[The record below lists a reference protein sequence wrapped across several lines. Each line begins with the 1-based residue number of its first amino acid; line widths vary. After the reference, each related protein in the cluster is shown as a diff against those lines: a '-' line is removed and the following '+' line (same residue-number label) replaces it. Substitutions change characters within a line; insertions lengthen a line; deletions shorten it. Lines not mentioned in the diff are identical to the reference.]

1 MLELKK
7 KGIININIMH
17 AFIKL
22 LKFLGLFIIVIIG
35 YILLTISPIHFF
47 NFKKVNSKPHII
59 IGHRGAGALGPEN
72 TIAAIRIGLANNVDR
87 IEVDVHQTKDGE
99 IVVIH
104 DETLNR
110 TTNGEGLIKSKTWDE
125 IFKLDAGSKFSS
137 EYKNERVPLL
147 DEVIKFIDGRAGLI
161 IEIKGGSECYP
172 GIEQKIA
179 DIINDNNALEWCM
192 VHSFYT
198 GVLVKLHQIEPA
210 LKLHK
215 LFIVKFSFLPFMVA
229 LEGIEYFNLEKYPYI
244 NEYSLNYHFA
254 NRRIIKKLQKSGK
267 KVNVWTV
274 NESKDAKKLLSIGV
288 DGIITDFPDKMK

>member
-1 MLELKK
+1 
-7 KGIININIMH
+7 MH
-17 AFIKL
+17 AF
-22 LKFLGLFIIVIIG
+22 LKILKYLGLFIIVIAG
-35 YILLTISPIHFF
+35 YILLNVSPIHFL
-47 NFKKVNSKPHII
+47 NFKKVNNKPHII

-72 TIAAIRIGLANNVDR
+72 TIAAIRIGLENKVDR

-125 IFKLDAGSKFSS
+125 ISVLDAGSKFSS

-161 IEIKGGSECYP
+161 IEIKGGSEYYP
-172 GIEQKIA
+172 GIEQKVV
-179 DIINDNNALEWCM
+179 DIVKDNNALEWCI

-198 GVLVKLHQIEPA
+198 GVLVKLHQLEPA

-215 LFIVKFSFLPFMVA
+215 LFIVKLSFLPLMIA
-229 LEGIEYFNLEKYPYI
+229 LEGLEYFNLKKYPFI

-254 NRRIIKKLQKSGK
+254 NRRIIRKLQKSGK

-274 NESKDAKKLLSIGV
+274 DDPEDAKELLSIGI
-288 DGIITDFPDKMK
+288 DGIITDYPDRIK